1 MNSTSMSQ
9 PAAIDGFIFS
19 PINKQ
24 FATGRSV
31 LFNQYNHFT
40 LVWISRGSGMLFL
53 DMESFAIHP
62 DTLYCVL
69 PGQLYRL
76 QIQGEKLGVEI
87 HFTKDF
93 IRDGVVALP
102 KALIHPNPARQVKH
116 LECQGHLADEISD
129 IFQEI
134 DLEYS
139 NDYPSRSEMLHGLL
153 SLVISHFQQN
163 DFPVNLNRIANNDK
177 SIWIRFMDSVESN
190 FRRQKQVR
198 EYAAELAVTP
208 NYLTEV
214 LRRVSG
220 FSPRHHIHQRILLE
234 AKRLAVSSSRPAVE
248 IALDLGFDNPFTFS
262 KFFKTLTGSTF
273 TEFRRRY
280 SIQ

>member
-1 MNSTSMSQ
+1 MDNTRMPQ
-9 PAAIDGFIFS
+9 PAEIDGFIFS
-19 PINKQ
+19 PFGKQ
-24 FATGRSV
+24 FAPGKSEF
-31 LFNQYNHFT
+31 FNQRNHFT
-40 LVWISRGSGMLFL
+40 LVWISSGSGVLFL

-76 QIQGEKLGVEI
+76 QIQGEKMGGEI

-93 IRDGVVALP
+93 ISGGAVALP
-102 KALIHPNPARQVKH
+102 KALVHPNPTGQVKH
-116 LECQGHLADEISD
+116 LECQGHLADEIAD

-134 DLEYS
+134 ALEYS

-163 DFPVNLNRIANNDK
+163 GFPADLNRMASNDRL
-177 SIWIRFMDSVESN
+177 IWIRFMDSVESN

-273 TEFRRRY
+273 TEFRKGY
-280 SIQ
+280 SI